1 MIEPI
6 CVRFLTRH
14 GLDPVEQIGIIALIA
29 MTTFFRTTMGHG
41 TEAEGAAYL
50 GALFFGIVIVMF
62 NGYAELSMTI
72 FRLPVFY
79 KQRDLL
85 FYPAWAFALPSMVL
99 SIPSSIVEA
108 GIYTLI
114 TYYGMGFTPEAS
126 RYAHQSISLFYPPVC
141 SLLLLLMLRLC
152 CFGGCVQVLQVVSV
166 TDVGAP
172 DVECVVPI
180 DSWDLS
186 NHGHRQYWRNVCS
199 SSVRVA
205 GRIHHSQSENQTMVD
220 LGVLVLAHHVRRDCN
235 HCERVSSTSM
245 GYSEYLYFIGFDMM
259 AHPVSVYAFFV
270 SMCIYERLVTI
281 KLICRHTDSLHD
293 LRE

>member
-1 MIEPI
+1 
-6 CVRFLTRH
+6 
-14 GLDPVEQIGIIALIA
+14 

-126 RYAHQSISLFYPPVC
+126 RYAHQS
-141 SLLLLLMLRLC
+141 
-152 CFGGCVQVLQVVSV
+152 
-166 TDVGAP
+166 
-172 DVECVVPI
+172 
-180 DSWDLS
+180 
-186 NHGHRQYWRNVCS
+186 
-199 SSVRVA
+199 
-205 GRIHHSQSENQTMVD
+205 
-220 LGVLVLAHHVRRDCN
+220 
-235 HCERVSSTSM
+235 STFLPSC
-245 GYSEYLYFIGFDMM
+245 L
-259 AHPVSVYAFFV
+259 
-270 SMCIYERLVTI
+270 
-281 KLICRHTDSLHD
+281 
-293 LRE
+293 